1 MHAITATSQHLAGAE
16 IARAYAGFPC
26 AMNQAS
32 WLVTSIHLVTDTKP
46 RSRRHPLTS

>member
-1 MHAITATSQHLAGAE
+1 MRSMQVTSQHLAGAG